1 MTQSGQQTGATDKR
15 LSGAGATFVAQELFQ

>member
-15 LSGAGATFVAQELFQ
+15 LGGAGATFVAQELFQ